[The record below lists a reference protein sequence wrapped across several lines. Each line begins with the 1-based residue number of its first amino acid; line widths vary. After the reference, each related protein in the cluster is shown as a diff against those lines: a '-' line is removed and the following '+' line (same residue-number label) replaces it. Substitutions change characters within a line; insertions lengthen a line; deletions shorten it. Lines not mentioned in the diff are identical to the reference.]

1 MLHYQDISSYI
12 FFDRSRSK
20 VSNQWRVQDFLL
32 GAPTPKVGELT
43 YYFAIFFAENCMKT
57 KEFGPRGSVPGAP
70 LRPANDNLKFYAV
83 IYSIHYLELYFC
95 VCTVSARSSFCV
107 DVL

>member
-43 YYFAIFFAENCMKT
+43 YYFAIFFLPKT
-57 KEFGPRGSVPGAP
+57 AYTRRNLDLVGAFLVPP
-70 LRPANDNLKFYAV
+70 LDPPM
-83 IYSIHYLELYFC
+83 I
-95 VCTVSARSSFCV
+95 T
-107 DVL
+107 